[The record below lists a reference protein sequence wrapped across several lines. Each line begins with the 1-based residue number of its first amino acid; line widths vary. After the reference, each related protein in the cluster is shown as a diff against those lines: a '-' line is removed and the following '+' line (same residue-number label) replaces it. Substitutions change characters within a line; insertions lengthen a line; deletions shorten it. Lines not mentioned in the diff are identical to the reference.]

1 MDKVLHHN
9 SKVVVILRDLLVS
22 YMITGILLLLLAF
35 LMLKADLSGGILS
48 GGILLTYILSSFVG
62 GFLLGKSADQKRF
75 LWGLG
80 MGALYFIMLILISV
94 LTNSVMGME
103 AGRVITV
110 MVICLFSGMLGGMI
124 S

>member
-1 MDKVLHHN
+1 MDKVLHRN

-22 YMITGILLLLLAF
+22 YIITGLLLLLLAF
-35 LMLKADLSGGILS
+35 LMLKADVSGGILN
-48 GGILLTYILSSFVG
+48 GGILLTYILSSFAG

-80 MGALYFIMLILISV
+80 MGALYFITLVLISI

-110 MVICLFSGMLGGMI
+110 MAICLFSGMLGGMI

>member
-1 MDKVLHHN
+1 MDKVLHRN

-35 LMLKADLSGGILS
+35 LMLKADLSSGVLS
-48 GGILLTYILSSFVG
+48 GGILLTYILSSFAG

-75 LWGLG
+75 LCGLG
-80 MGALYFIMLILISV
+80 MGALYFIMLVLISI

-103 AGRVITV
+103 AGRLITV

>member
-1 MDKVLHHN
+1 MDKVLHRN
-9 SKVVVILRDLLVS
+9 SKVVVILRDLLIS

-35 LMLKADLSGGILS
+35 LMLKTDLSGGILN

-62 GFLLGKSADQKRF
+62 GFLLGKSADQRRF

-80 MGALYFIMLILISV
+80 MGALYFIMLVLISI

-103 AGRVITV
+103 ASRVITV

>member
-1 MDKVLHHN
+1 MDKVLHRN
-9 SKVVVILRDLLVS
+9 SKVVVILRDLLIS
-22 YMITGILLLLLAF
+22 YMVTGILLLLLAF
-35 LMLKADLSGGILS
+35 FMLKADLSGGILN
-48 GGILLTYILSSFVG
+48 GGILLTYVLSSFAG

-80 MGALYFIMLILISV
+80 MGALYFIMLVLISI

-103 AGRVITV
+103 ASRVITV

>member
-1 MDKVLHHN
+1 MDKVLHRN

-22 YMITGILLLLLAF
+22 YIITGLVLLLLAF
-35 LMLKADLSGGILS
+35 LMLKADISGMILN
-48 GGILLTYILSSFVG
+48 GGILLTYILSSFTG
-62 GFLLGKSADQKRF
+62 GFLLGKSAEQKRF

-80 MGALYFIMLILISV
+80 MGALYFVTLVLISI

-103 AGRVITV
+103 AGRVVTV
-110 MVICLFSGMLGGMI
+110 MAVCLFSGMLGGMI